1 MNIPFMG
8 VLNTLTLTDVIDISL
23 VALAM
28 YSIYTMLKNTRAV
41 ALVKGLVVLAFIRVV
56 GGWFSL
62 NVVNWLL
69 DKSMT
74 MIMVALP
81 VLFQP
86 ELRRA
91 LEQIGRGRLWH
102 KASALDEEEME
113 QMIRAVS
120 SAATVMSQH
129 KVGALI
135 VFEREVGLD
144 DRIET
149 GVKLDALVSEDLL
162 LQIFVKDTPLHDGAV
177 VIRGKRIMAASCLL
191 PLTDAGNLS
200 QELGTRH
207 RAAIGQSEQSD
218 AQVLVVSEETGTISM
233 ARNGVLNRYLQAE
246 DVEAML
252 RSAEQKRQVTWQERM
267 KEQEQKILTDVKER
281 MDQFR
286 QGGRK

>member
-8 VLNTLTLTDVIDISL
+8 VLNTLTLTDVIDILL

-113 QMIRAVS
+113 QMIHAVS

>member
-8 VLNTLTLTDVIDISL
+8 VLNPLTLTDVIDISL

-135 VFEREVGLD
+135 VFERDVGLD